1 MVILEAILGDE
12 KNSDA
17 DNHFDRIAD
26 TTELTEKDY
35 IDHLT
40 RRSILGSDG
49 VTKSDCTLIAMCA
62 L

>member
-40 RRSILGSDG
+40 R
-49 VTKSDCTLIAMCA
+49 
-62 L
+62 

>member
-49 VTKSDCTLIAMCA
+49 KTKSDCSLSF
-62 L
+62 